1 MSECRLVRGE
11 ARRSESTEYTATARL
26 GCLHKT
32 HTCTHNK
39 RGRALGLVGGWS
51 RLPPRNTDKH
61 THAYTCTRCREVG
74 PGRLS
79 AADERRSTEIGL
91 AMARGPFRV
100 EFQEASNVV
109 LARFEAEL
117 CW

>member
-11 ARRSESTEYTATARL
+11 ARRSETTGYTARL

-39 RGRALGLVGGWS
+39 RGRALGLVVGWS

-79 AADERRSTEIGL
+79 AADERL